1 MPRIAWESQSMYE
14 DLRTTQCH
22 YCGTDSRDLTADYT
36 PPVTMVHNGLYGAK
50 DYAPKC
56 AVNTCKACRSQIA
69 RTLRTKRNALGHSE
83 FFLTMDEK
91 HEAIKGYAPRTK
103 HEDTSHSPAIRSSI
117 NGIVHSIWGF
127 MAPSGL
133 IQVSP
138 GTFYLND
145 EPWTLDDVH
154 RCQGLW
160 ALMFAKAPIEA
171 IKSYVSVQGGFE
183 PKHLSILN
191 HEGINK

>member
-1 MPRIAWESQSMYE
+1 MPRISWETQSLYE
-14 DLRTTQCH
+14 DLRTTKCH
-22 YCGTDSRDLTADYT
+22 YCNVESMTLVVDYT
-36 PPVTMVHNGLYGAK
+36 PPITVAYRRLFESMN
-50 DYAPKC
+50 YAPKC
-56 AVNTCKACRSQIA
+56 AVNICKPCRSLIA
-69 RTLRTKRNALGHSE
+69 RARRTKCEELGHSD
-83 FFLTMDEK
+83 FFLTMEEK
-91 HEAIKGYAPRTK
+91 KEAVEGRKHRRLSTKSDAPK
-103 HEDTSHSPAIRSSI
+103 NN

-127 MAPSGL
+127 MAPSEL

-145 EPWTLDDVH
+145 ELWTLDDVH